1 MASKGCTDIIILRD
15 SNDTAHMTW
24 QARAHAPSLL
34 ERLWPDQLRDV
45 DREKLSHLNVD
56 MFGLFVAG
64 QSEWEEC
71 TEYKYIERS
80 SVCMNRVI
88 RVIRLKRMKRERRV
102 KRGKYMVRVIR
113 VKRVRMRRRE

>member
-1 MASKGCTDIIILRD
+1 
-15 SNDTAHMTW
+15 MTW

-45 DREKLSHLNVD
+45 DREKLSHLNVN
-56 MFGLFVAG
+56 MFGLIVAG
-64 QSEWEEC
+64 QSEWEGC

-80 SVCMNRVI
+80 SVCIVRRVNRVI
-88 RVIRLKRMKRERRV
+88 RVIRLKRMRRVRRV
-102 KRGKYMVRVIR
+102 KREKYMVRVIR